1 VLSVNDTREWPR
13 GLHDDPRADAL
24 GEQEGGTRVPEVVD
38 ADDREVG
45 VSQNGLEGGVT
56 LRAPNGVP
64 VRLSIPQDERG
75 PRLVYA
81 IIANLTDARVVI
93 TSRES

>member
-1 VLSVNDTREWPR
+1 MLSVNDTREWPR

-38 ADDREVG
+38 ADDREVASART
-45 VSQNGLEGGVT
+45 VLKARVT
-56 LRAPNGVP
+56 LRASNGVP

-75 PRLVYA
+75 HAWYMPQS
-81 IIANLTDARVVI
+81 LT
-93 TSRES
+93 